1 MTLDYIMLS
10 DSCKFFLQKFSQEDS
25 EVSEGE
31 SDCQREVLF
40 HMKKFPISNSHKISI
55 WNLDS

>member
-1 MTLDYIMLS
+1 MFS
-10 DSCKFFLQKFSQEDS
+10 DSPKFFLQKLSHEHS

-40 HMKKFPISNSHKISI
+40 HVKELPISNIHKTSI
-55 WNLDS
+55 WNLGS